1 MFVRKKKIANLIRKE
16 RNKER
21 IICKKESDL
30 QIKSIKSE
38 LVKKYEIAIKEL
50 KNSHKKTSQ
59 DQENLIRNL
68 KNEIEKNYNVY
79 MSIRLREK
87 KLYDLYREVEA
98 ELTKMITKVHE
109 SMQPFYRTMSKIEFT
124 KKKSDKEHKKYE
136 RALSLV
142 K

>member
-1 MFVRKKKIANLIRKE
+1 MLVRKKRISNLIRKE

-21 IICKKESDL
+21 MICKKESDQ
-30 QIKSIKSE
+30 QIKNIKLE
-38 LVKKYEIAIKEL
+38 LIRKYELAIKEL
-50 KNSHKKTSQ
+50 KNDHKKAIRE
-59 DQENLIRNL
+59 QENQIRML
-68 KNEIEKNYNVY
+68 KDEIEKNYNLY
-79 MSIRLREK
+79 TNIRLREK
-87 KLYDLYREVEA
+87 KLYDLYHEVEA

-124 KKKSDKEHKKYE
+124 KKKSDKDHKKYE